1 MGISGIM
8 TGFCNRFVVNLPKV
22 YEPGSSRAISEWL
35 RWGALAAVSIKARR
49 GGGH

>member
-8 TGFCNRFVVNLPKV
+8 TGFCIRFVVNLLKV
-22 YEPGSSRAISEWL
+22 YEPRTNRAITQCL
-35 RWGALAAVSIKARR
+35 RWGALAAVSIKARC